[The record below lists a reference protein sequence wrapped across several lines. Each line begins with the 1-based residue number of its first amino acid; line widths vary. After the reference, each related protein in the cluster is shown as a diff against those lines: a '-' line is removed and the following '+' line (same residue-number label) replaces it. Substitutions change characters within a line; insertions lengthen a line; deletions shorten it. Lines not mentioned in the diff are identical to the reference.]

1 MIANKYSVFLVGL
14 ILFSLFSSH
23 AYAITASLGNAK
35 AIINVE
41 MKESPTIID
50 RAIKV
55 SNVNNEDVDI
65 NLEAS
70 GEYKDLVTIKD
81 KEFSL
86 KTNESKDARYS
97 VALKESGNYEI
108 RIVVTFTPKKGQAVG
123 LSSVLIIKA
132 IAEGDLPKNNNVNDN
147 GNSNS
152 NNVNNTNDSGF
163 NFNPKNILDKKGK
176 EETTNNNEITG
187 NETSKINFE
196 VNGFTISFIILI
208 VIVAILG
215 GFYYLKRS

>member
-1 MIANKYSVFLVGL
+1 M
-14 ILFSLFSSH
+14 
-23 AYAITASLGNAK
+23 
-35 AIINVE
+35 
-41 MKESPTIID
+41 
-50 RAIKV
+50 
-55 SNVNNEDVDI
+55 
-65 NLEAS
+65 
-70 GEYKDLVTIKD
+70 
-81 KEFSL
+81 
-86 KTNESKDARYS
+86 
-97 VALKESGNYEI
+97 
-108 RIVVTFTPKKGQAVG
+108 
-123 LSSVLIIKA
+123 IIKA